1 MKIKKS
7 KIFLS
12 LSFLFA
18 FSFLS
23 NFLLGCNLAFFL
35 AKSEDENS
43 LVLSSSNVNL
53 SSAVSYKTSFTLS
66 ATLISSSE
74 NASVNWFTS
83 DSSILSLS
91 SSSGKEITVTAL
103 NEGNANV
110 IAVSSDGLLSATCS
124 VSVSLAELSCH
135 EISDFA
141 FVNSTSDSASFS
153 WTASVDAS
161 QVRIDCY
168 SDATPSVLQS
178 STYFLNQNQSGTV
191 KNLFQDSSY
200 IFRAYACNNGETSKE
215 KLSEQSSSL
224 TAKTQVDTTAPS
236 SVSNIKATV
245 SDHTIILT
253 WKNPSDSDLSYV
265 NISTNQT
272 DMKGNAISSLKL
284 SSSQTSAR
292 FENLSDKTE
301 YTFTFASEDK
311 FGNMQGDSNNSN
323 NQGETFTVSTSE
335 DLTPPESPSDFY
347 FVIENS
353 KMTISWNEDNAS
365 SSSDFAYVLIKLG
378 NAEEAKLAAGEKSY
392 SCTISNG
399 TKYQITICSQDISG
413 NKSNEFSTE
422 ISTDFTELGISSV
435 NVQSQYTGQL
445 KATWSSSTSDSSY
458 IIYAVNQDDETD
470 FAYSSSFSGT
480 SGVINNLSVGK
491 TYTVNVCS
499 VQEYETYKILYK
511 DDSAK
516 SSAQVKKI
524 VWSIK
529 NGYGG
534 RILVPFKT
542 SSVDYVNCVLVQ
554 DNDNTKE
561 KYNPSVMTYPY
572 WIVHSPLDS
581 SGSFSLEAASS
592 DGTGS
597 GLYLYF
603 SDTTPSGST
612 NYDVDSTNWGS
623 GSSPHA
629 FIGTTQTIDSDLAQ
643 ASFSFGSSHGS
654 TSDNTDYSDWTY
666 MNCNSKY
673 WASINSNPFLSSS
686 MNTDSLSTSYNDY
699 AWCYKVIELE

>member
-23 NFLLGCNLAFFL
+23 NFLLSCNLAFFL
-35 AKSEDENS
+35 AKSEDESS

-141 FVNSTSDSASFS
+141 FVSSTSDSVSFS
-153 WTASVDAS
+153 WTASLDAS

-272 DMKGNAISSLKL
+272 DMKGNAISALRL
-284 SSSQTSAR
+284 SSTLTSTR

-311 FGNMQGDSNNSN
+311 FGNTQGDANNSN

-365 SSSDFAYVLIKLG
+365 SSSDFAYVLIKVG
-378 NAEEAKLAAGEKSY
+378 NAEEAKVASGEKSY

-399 TKYQITICSQDISG
+399 TKYQITICSQDISE

-445 KATWSSSTSDSSY
+445 KATWSSSISDSSY

-470 FAYSSSFSGT
+470 FAYSSSFRGT

-499 VQEYETYKILYK
+499 VQEYENYKILYK
-511 DDSAK
+511 DDSAT

-524 VWSIK
+524 VWSILQPWE
-529 NGYGG
+529 NQ
-534 RILVPFKT
+534 IMVPQI
-542 SSVDYVNCVLVQ
+542 SSTASYANVIISASPDSY
-554 DNDNTKE
+554 
-561 KYNPSVMTYPY
+561 TYPL
-572 WIVHSPLDS
+572 WIVMPALNGSSTAFSLQAADS
-581 SGSFSLEAASS
+581 SYKE
-592 DGTGS
+592 S

-603 SDTTPSGST
+603 GSNASGST
-612 NYDVDSTNWGS
+612 NYNSRNNSWGYTAS
-623 GSSPHA
+623 DHA
-629 FIGTTQTIDSDLAQ
+629 HLSWSANLETIDTDTDFACFTLANELV
-643 ASFSFGSSHGS
+643 SSSSALSGYS
-654 TSDNTDYSDWTY
+654 SWYNINLVGDTSSYLYS
-666 MNCNSKY
+666 N
-673 WASINSNPFLSSS
+673 NSNVSADTGISSS
-686 MNTDSLSTSYNDY
+686 SSAGDWSF
-699 AWCYKVIELE
+699 AYKETVLTE